1 MHTRQRNHDD
11 PRSAQAAAGGP
22 GELDQLRASADR
34 LLAVGTAAINR
45 ALSGDSPAFLEA
57 NRQEGGQ

>member
-11 PRSAQAAAGGP
+11 PQAAQAALGGS
-22 GELDQLRASADR
+22 GDLDQLRASADR
-34 LLAVGTAAINR
+34 LLAVGADAIDR
-45 ALSGDSPAFLEA
+45 ALSNDSPAYLEA